1 MWWKILRQHSV
12 FNYKLKISAEQIW
25 VHGFEEKTQKQ
36 TLPGIKRNRV
46 KIRMGIWKVF
56 VRTGKERGWIDCVGG
71 LFYPRRRGK
80 IDLRNRKYWILCNWQ
95 SWRGFFLTQQC
106 ETFSELGALGR
117 SVRKDQTG
125 IPSLWNSNS
134 EGRWLCGQGW
144 ASRLLGTREEWWMLC
159 QKRGQK
165 AQEGEGGRFQE
176 GQPMVW
182 VGSAAWFT
190 AQTLLIRCFAV
201 CAPAV
206 NFFWTVN
213 PCLRRSA
220 HKYIAAEN

>member
-80 IDLRNRKYWILCNWQ
+80 IDLRNRKHWILCNWQ

-106 ETFSELGALGR
+106 EAFSELGALGR

-134 EGRWLCGQGW
+134 EGWWLCGQGW

-165 AQEGEGGRFQE
+165 AQEGEWLGE
-176 GQPMVW
+176 G
-182 VGSAAWFT
+182 F
-190 AQTLLIRCFAV
+190 RR
-201 CAPAV
+201 
-206 NFFWTVN
+206 VN
-213 PCLRRSA
+213 PRSELA
-220 HKYIAAEN
+220 VQPGSQPKPCSSGALLSVLLL